1 MADIPSQTQDPP
13 RVLYVVIHL
22 GVGVGG
28 GGEENKPGPAPASKA
43 SIEAMPRIKVK
54 GSGND
59 CSICLEE
66 FKVDEEAREMP
77 CKHVFHSDCVEK
89 WLRIHGSC
97 PVCRFLMPAEEAESG
112 GGGDCLGSFGGRE
125 IGLGFVQSLLAV
137 ASLVS
142 LMAMAGSGRGYKL
155 PGAGQVYN
163 DDSSTQDMDCN

>member
-1 MADIPSQTQDPP
+1 MADIPSQSQEPP
-13 RVLYVVIHL
+13 RVVFVVIHL
-22 GVGVGG
+22 GGG
-28 GGEENKPGPAPASKA
+28 SFGEDNKPGPAPASNA

-89 WLRIHGSC
+89 WLRIQGSY
-97 PVCRFLMPAEEAESG
+97 PVFRFLMPAEEVESG
-112 GGGDCLGSFGGRE
+112 GGGEGLGSFEGRE

-137 ASLVS
+137 ASLAS
-142 LMAMAGSGRGYKL
+142 LMAMAGSGRRSEQ
-155 PGAGQVYN
+155 PGAGQVDD
-163 DDSSTQDMDCN
+163 DDSSAQDMDCN